1 MKKLASTLPNM
12 LLSLTL
18 IAAVAAALLAFVYQ
32 TTEPV
37 IATSKVATLK
47 AGIDKVVPEYDNV
60 PFEEELLVDDYKIYP
75 ARKGGE
81 LVGYAVESFTNNGFS
96 GFVKVLVGIDKEGNI
111 IDYTVLQ
118 QAETPGLGSKM
129 EEWFR
134 GEKGSVLG
142 MNLTA
147 PLQVTKDGGKV
158 NAISAATISS
168 RAFLETLNGAYAV
181 VQKAIADGRLK

>member
-37 IATSKVATLK
+37 ISASKIATLK
-47 AGIDKVVPEYDNV
+47 SGIDRVVPEHDNV
-60 PFEEELLVDDYKIYP
+60 PFEEELMVDDYKIYP

-81 LVGYAVESFTNNGFS
+81 LVGYAVESYTNNGFA
-96 GFVKVLVGIDKEGNI
+96 GLVKVLVGIDKEGNI

-129 EEWFR
+129 EAWFR

-142 MNLTA
+142 MNLTT
-147 PLQVTKDGGKV
+147 PLQVTKDGGQV

-181 VQKAIADGRLK
+181 VQKAIADGQLK

>member
-37 IATSKVATLK
+37 ISASKIETLK
-47 AGIDKVVPEYDNV
+47 SGIDRVVPEHDNV
-60 PFEEELLVDDYKIYP
+60 PFEEELMVDDYKIYP

-81 LVGYAVESFTNNGFS
+81 LVGYAVESYTNNGFA
-96 GFVKVLVGIDKEGNI
+96 GLVKVLVGIDKEGNI

-129 EEWFR
+129 EAWFR

-142 MNLTA
+142 MNLTT
-147 PLQVTKDGGKV
+147 PLQVTKDGGQV

-181 VQKAIADGRLK
+181 VQKAIADGQLK